1 MKILKELFRDKK
13 LEAELKQELKE
24 TKEKYE
30 FLKIEFTKLL
40 KSENNLRT
48 ELEKNQEK
56 FSKEIKILSKE
67 NTELKQKSL
76 RKEIELRNEFI
87 KEDKLKENAQKLK
100 LAAEELEE
108 KYYEE
113 KKEQEIILKELNNLK
128 ESFKKEV
135 LKKEILELKNKELE
149 TAIESL
155 NKECTEEKIEKQR
168 IIEDFNTKVDE
179 LENSFEKIRILSKEK
194 VSLEKNIIK
203 LEKLNFDLENYF
215 DKKNEKI
222 LNENKF
228 LNENLLKNKKII
240 AYYNDYIKEFENTEA
255 IFELEDKVIE
265 LEEKL
270 FEAVKEKKKLENEL
284 KNKKEM
290 KISFKQQTIEL
301 NDLKKDSILPKE
313 EIGDK
318 NKLVLVGNWIS
329 YEEYIKNKNNLI
341 NLLKKFTH
349 KDFKEIYLEGKKRKI
364 MNSSYEKE
372 FTNLL
377 AKFHLKSQ
385 IDEID
390 LKKIEFFYKK
400 LMNEIHK
407 NKNINNL
414 NTIKF
419 EKNTFKEEKELLID
433 KSVADILF

>member
-13 LEAELKQELKE
+13 LEEELKQELKE

-56 FSKEIKILSKE
+56 FSKEIRILSKE
-67 NTELKQKSL
+67 KDELKEKSL

-87 KEDKLKENAQKLK
+87 KEDKLRENAQKLK

-135 LKKEILELKNKELE
+135 LNKETLELKNKELE
-149 TAIESL
+149 IAVESL
-155 NKECTEEKIEKQR
+155 NKECSEEKIEKQR
-168 IIEDFNTKVDE
+168 ILEDFNKKVDE

-194 VSLEKNIIK
+194 VNLEKNIIK

-255 IFELEDKVIE
+255 IFDLEDKVVE
-265 LEEKL
+265 LEQKL
-270 FEAVKEKKKLENEL
+270 FEAIKEKKELENEL

-313 EIGDK
+313 KKDDK
-318 NKLVLVGNWIS
+318 NRLVLVGNWIS
-329 YEEYIKNKNNLI
+329 YEEYMKNKNNLI

-377 AKFHLKSQ
+377 ARFHLKLS
-385 IDEID
+385 INEID
-390 LKKIEFFYKK
+390 LKKIELFYKK